1 MANPAGAPERPTLGR
16 RALLKSAVGVAAAAG
31 AAPAVAAAPSAAA
44 RQNDRDYLAGL
55 LIRIAEPVVTLMAKG
70 ELKARFPLEV
80 SPIWDGRKRDVAYME
95 CFGRLASGLAPW
107 LALPDDDTAEGRVRR
122 DLRQKTLASYAQAV
136 DPKGPD
142 YLLWR
147 GEGQA
152 LVDSAYFTN
161 ALIRAPKAL
170 WEPLSGETKGRIVA
184 EIKGLRRVVPPYTN
198 WLLFAGMNEAFL
210 LSIGEEYDP
219 MRLDLA
225 IRKINEWYAGDG
237 WVKDG
242 ERFHMD
248 YYNSF
253 VIHPFFLEILEVAA
267 AKKIP
272 FWSGKID
279 EVRALALRR
288 AQRYAEL
295 LERFVSPEGTFPTI
309 GRSLTYRTAAFQPL
323 ALLAWK
329 KALPETL
336 PEGQVRAALTA
347 VHRAIFTNPTNFKDG
362 YLTIGFAGAR
372 PEIGDSYSN
381 NGSMYITSEGFLAL
395 GLPATDS
402 FWTSPAQDWTAKRAF
417 ANAPFKKDYA
427 VDY

>member
-1 MANPAGAPERPTLGR
+1 MADEASLGLGR
-16 RALLKSAVGVAAAAG
+16 RALLKSAIGVAAAAG
-31 AAPAVAAAPSAAA
+31 AASAARA
-44 RQNDRDYLAGL
+44 EDIAPPPDRDYMVGL
-55 LIRIAEPVVTLMAKG
+55 LTRIAQPVVSAMARG
-70 ELKARFPLEV
+70 ELKRRFPLEV
-80 SPIWDGRKRDVAYME
+80 SPTWDGRNRQVAYLE

-107 LALPDDDTAEGRVRR
+107 LTLPDDDTNEGRVRR
-122 DLRQKTLASYAQAV
+122 TIRQDTLQSYVQSV
-136 DPKGPD
+136 DPNGPD

-147 GEGQA
+147 SEGQT

-170 WEPLSGETKGRIVA
+170 WEPLPAAAKARIVT
-184 EIKGLRRVVPPYTN
+184 EIKALRRVVPPYTN
-198 WLLFAGMNEAFL
+198 WLLFAAMNEAFL
-210 LSIGEEYDP
+210 LSIGEEHDP

-237 WVKDG
+237 WIKDG

-253 VIHPFFLEILEVAA
+253 VIHPLFVEILEICV
-267 AKKIP
+267 AKKLP
-272 FWSGKID
+272 FWSGRIAD
-279 EVRALALRR
+279 VHALALKRM
-288 AQRYAEL
+288 QRYAEL
-295 LERFVSPEGTFPTI
+295 LERFISPEGTFPTI

-329 KALPETL
+329 KQLPESL
-336 PEGQVRAALTA
+336 PEGQVRAALMA
-347 VHRAIFTNPTNFKDG
+347 VHRAIFTNPTNFKG
-362 YLTIGFAGAR
+362 GFLTIGFAGAR

-381 NGSMYITSEGFLAL
+381 NGSMYITSESFLAL

-402 FWTSPAQDWTAKRAF
+402 FWTSPAQDWTARRAF
-417 ANAPFKKDYA
+417 ANQPFKKDYA